1 MTASF
6 AQYDGPRLVRK
17 EELVASAR
25 LARICFGGTEIDNE
39 AEILANYVP
48 PKRGGTYILAHQGKP
63 VSQIGIFHDHI
74 KIYDGDIRTGSIG
87 GVCTH
92 PDYRGKQLAS
102 HLLKYCTQQLV
113 DEGAKL
119 MLISGAH
126 GIYTRLGNVP
136 HGRYVSFSIKPSQ
149 SGQWRSIP
157 ADLVVRK
164 ATEADA
170 LICNQLYQ
178 AEPIHFIRR
187 KSDFSVALHNP
198 MSNPYVHAEQWII
211 ELSGQAVAYL
221 FLGIEW
227 GAELGTGI
235 RHVGEY
241 AGSRL
246 ALADSLNIIMTSN
259 NLKELFWSVAWQDIE
274 LIHLL
279 QDGGYNGA
287 TMPLYGNTLR
297 IINFPGF
304 MNDLRPILRA
314 RLDTNLL
321 RGLRFEQ
328 SGPLLG
334 GLGADHYTIMR
345 GADRLQLDGASMTR
359 LIMGDTNIEA
369 RSIHLP
375 GVLAE
380 IIPALFPLPSFLP
393 GLNYH

>member
-1 MTASF
+1 M
-6 AQYDGPRLVRK
+6 
-17 EELVASAR
+17 
-25 LARICFGGTEIDNE
+25 
-39 AEILANYVP
+39 
-48 PKRGGTYILAHQGKP
+48 
-63 VSQIGIFHDHI
+63 
-74 KIYDGDIRTGSIG
+74 
-87 GVCTH
+87 
-92 PDYRGKQLAS
+92 
-102 HLLKYCTQQLV
+102 
-113 DEGAKL
+113 
-119 MLISGAH
+119 
-126 GIYTRLGNVP
+126 
-136 HGRYVSFSIKPSQ
+136 
-149 SGQWRSIP
+149 
-157 ADLVVRK
+157 
-164 ATEADA
+164 
-170 LICNQLYQ
+170 
-178 AEPIHFIRR
+178 
-187 KSDFSVALHNP
+187 
-198 MSNPYVHAEQWII
+198 
-211 ELSGQAVAYL
+211 
-221 FLGIEW
+221 
-227 GAELGTGI
+227 
-235 RHVGEY
+235 
-241 AGSRL
+241 
-246 ALADSLNIIMTSN
+246 IMTSN
-259 NLKELFWSVAWQDIE
+259 HLKELFWSVAWQDIE

>member
-1 MTASF
+1 MTTSF
-6 AQYDGPRLVRK
+6 AQYDGPRLVSQD
-17 EELVASAR
+17 ELVASER
-25 LARICFGGTEIDNE
+25 LFRICFGGAEIDNE

-48 PKRGGTYILAHQGKP
+48 PKREGTYILAHQGNP
-63 VSQIGIFHDHI
+63 VSQIVTFHDRI
-74 KIYDGDIRTGSIG
+74 KMYDGDIRAGSIG

-92 PDYRGKQLAS
+92 PDYQGKQLAS
-102 HLLKYCTQQLV
+102 YLLEYCTQQLV

-136 HGRYVSFSIKPSQ
+136 HGRYLSFSIAPSQ

-178 AEPIHFIRR
+178 AESIHFIRR
-187 KSDFSVALHNP
+187 KSDFSVVLHDP
-198 MSNPYVHAEQWII
+198 MRNPYIHAEQWII

-227 GAELGTGI
+227 GAELGAGI

-287 TMPLYGNTLR
+287 TMPLYGHTLR

-314 RLDTNLL
+314 RLDANLL
-321 RGLRFEQ
+321 RGLSFEQ

-334 GLGADHYTIMR
+334 GLGADQYTITR
-345 GADRLQLDGASMTR
+345 GTDRLQLDGASMTR

-375 GVLAE
+375 GALAE